1 MSTVFAVYQYA
12 WRDSTGWE
20 APFGNGVTQP
30 CRALIG
36 LCRDR
41 AKAVR
46 IARRVRR
53 AIAAALGPRVA
64 GDNKALPLID
74 VGPYNPVEFLA
85 DQDRWRDN
93 PTRAEAHRRA
103 MAGVKDCRLRLGIA

>member
-1 MSTVFAVYQYA
+1 MSRVFAVYQFG
-12 WRDSTGWE
+12 WRDSGGRQE
-20 APFGNGVTQP
+20 PFGNGVTQP

-46 IARRVRR
+46 VARRVHRT
-53 AIAAALGPRVA
+53 ITAALGPRVA
-64 GDNKALPLID
+64 GDNKVLPLID
-74 VGPYNPVEFLA
+74 VGPYNPAAFLA
-85 DQDRWRDN
+85 DEERRRDN

-103 MAGVKDCRLRLGIA
+103 MVGVKSCRQRLGIA